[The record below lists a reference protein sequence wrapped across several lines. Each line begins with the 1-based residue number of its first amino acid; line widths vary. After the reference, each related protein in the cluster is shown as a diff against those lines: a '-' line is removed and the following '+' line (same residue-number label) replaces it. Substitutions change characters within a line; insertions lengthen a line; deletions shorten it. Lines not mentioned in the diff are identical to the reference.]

1 MGFEMRHVQ
10 IFLALE
16 FLVCHMGQPNI
27 GKKSFKNRKIGLKL
41 FRERRKL
48 KFKVNSRNSIKMF
61 REG

>member
-1 MGFEMRHVQ
+1 
-10 IFLALE
+10 
-16 FLVCHMGQPNI
+16 MGQPNI

-48 KFKVNSRNSIKMF
+48 KFKVNGRNSIKMF